1 MNTQV
6 WNDMELALLRGI
18 KLGVTNIGRVDP
30 SVELLR
36 RKNGLSGT
44 YDGVRLIPLGDYVTD
59 PVRNPY
65 YEMTRRESYRL
76 GDMNLDTRNLDT
88 NLQMRGR

>member
-1 MNTQV
+1 MNTEA
-6 WNDMELALLRGI
+6 WNDMDLALLRGF
-18 KLGVTNIGRVDP
+18 KLGVTNIGRVEHSTD
-30 SVELLR
+30 LLR

-59 PVRNPY
+59 PVRNPLH
-65 YEMTRRESYRL
+65 ELTRRENYRL
-76 GDMNLDTRNLDT
+76 GDMNLDSRSLDM